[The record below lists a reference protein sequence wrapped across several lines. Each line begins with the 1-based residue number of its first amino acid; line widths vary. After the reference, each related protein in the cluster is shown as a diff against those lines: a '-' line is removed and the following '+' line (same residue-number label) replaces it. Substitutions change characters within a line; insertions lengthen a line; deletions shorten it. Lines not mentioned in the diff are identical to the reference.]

1 MTAQHARSGLRT
13 SGPVEVYPVG
23 MSLIVGTPDWVYT
36 VGLLIF
42 VAIAAL
48 VIAALVKYLR
58 KK

>member
-1 MTAQHARSGLRT
+1 
-13 SGPVEVYPVG
+13 